1 MSIHSVCRLT
11 LLPISSSRGEISV
24 ARLRRGLVRH
34 VQLIPRSWYCRP
46 FATHTSKPDGNEIL
60 AAQRLHRPVA
70 PHLSI
75 YRPQITW
82 YASALNRITGAL
94 LSGAFYSYFAV
105 YLVGPVLGWHVGS
118 MTLAASF
125 GALPV
130 LAKVAVKFGLALPF
144 AFHSLNGIRHLVW
157 DFGLQMKN
165 KQVAFTGWLVIGL
178 SVVGS
183 MVLALV

>member
-1 MSIHSVCRLT
+1 MSPHPTAPFIFQRRV
-11 LLPISSSRGEISV
+11 
-24 ARLRRGLVRH
+24 LRDPRVPLV
-34 VQLIPRSWYCRP
+34 QAYPAKFLCSWYCRP
-46 FATHTSKPDGNEIL
+46 LATQTSKTDGNEIL

-82 YASALNRITGAL
+82 YASALNRITGSL

-105 YLVGPVLGWHVGS
+105 YLVGPVLGWNVGS

-125 GALPV
+125 GALPL

-144 AFHSLNGIRHLVW
+144 AFHSLNGIRHLIW